1 MKIGK
6 LVGDLVE
13 SGDPGAYI
21 KQELEEG
28 LEPITKRIERLEKKV
43 DMLIFLL
50 KSIDGNLK
58 KLQPLYDLIIK
69 LPFFKK

>member
-6 LVGDLVE
+6 LVEDLVE
-13 SGDPGAYI
+13 SGDPGAYL

-28 LEPITKRIERLEKKV
+28 LGPITERVERLESKV
-43 DMLIFLL
+43 DALIALM
-50 KSIDGNLK
+50 KSIDQNLK

>member
-1 MKIGK
+1 MKIGR
-6 LVGDLVE
+6 LVGDMVE

-28 LEPITKRIERLEKKV
+28 LEPVTQRIERLEKKI
-43 DMLIFLL
+43 DMLILTMKSVDEGL
-50 KSIDGNLK
+50 KR
-58 KLQPLYDLIIK
+58 LQPLYDFVTR

>member
-13 SGDPGAYI
+13 SGDPGAYL

-28 LEPITKRIERLEKKV
+28 LEPITQRVERLEKKI
-43 DMLIFLL
+43 DMLILL
-50 KSIDGNLK
+50 MKNIDDNLK

>member
-28 LEPITKRIERLEKKV
+28 LGPITQRVERLEKKI
-43 DMLIFLL
+43 DMLILL
-50 KSIDGNLK
+50 MKSVDDNLK

>member
-6 LVGDLVE
+6 LVGDMVE
-13 SGDPGAYI
+13 SGDPGAFI

-28 LEPITKRIERLEKKV
+28 LEPITQRVERLEKKV
-43 DMLIFLL
+43 DTLITLL
-50 KSIDGNLK
+50 QSIDENLK
-58 KLQPLYDLIIK
+58 KLQPLYDLMVK

>member
-13 SGDPGAYI
+13 SGDPGAYL
-21 KQELEEG
+21 KQEIEEG
-28 LEPITKRIERLEKKV
+28 LGPITDRVAVLEEKI
-43 DMLIFLL
+43 DTLIALM

-58 KLQPLYDLIIK
+58 KLQPLYELVLK